1 MTRWTALYARSRRLP
16 AAIAISAVAVAV
28 VAGAWRLFSDSP
40 ATPANLAVGVGLLV
54 LAPLIPTLSG
64 DDDALESTA
73 ALPWPPRRAAHLVAL
88 FAGGVALLAV
98 AAALGCEFGT
108 GWQIVRNGAGL
119 TGLIG
124 LGAALIGTQLA
135 WLVPVVWTGIQV
147 MGAAAA
153 AGGGVGQQLLLW
165 QLQPDSSRAAAVLA
179 AVLAVAGLLTYAIR
193 GCPRRSAGEATIG
206 Q

>member
-1 MTRWTALYARSRRLP
+1 MTRWMALYARSRRLP
-16 AAIAISAVAVAV
+16 AAVAVSAAAVAV
-28 VAGAWRLFSDSP
+28 VAGGWRLFSDSP
-40 ATPANLAVGVGLLV
+40 VTPANLAVGVVLLV
-54 LAPLIPTLSG
+54 MAPLIPTLSG

-88 FAGGVALLAV
+88 FAATIALLNV

-147 MGAAAA
+147 MGVAAAT
-153 AGGGVGQQLLLW
+153 GGVGRQLLFW
-165 QLQPDSSRAAAVLA
+165 QLQPDGSRAAAVLA
-179 AVLAVAGLLTYAIR
+179 VVLAVAGLLTYAIR
-193 GCPRRSAGEATIG
+193 GCPRLPAGETTAG
-206 Q
+206 P